1 MRVAALAALRQLKT
15 SFNTMDKKKERRPH
29 NDTLNTLFKDILN
42 SYSINW
48 TDGTSTT
55 KSPTGQIITYKKLK

>member
-1 MRVAALAALRQLKT
+1 MD
-15 SFNTMDKKKERRPH
+15 DKKDRRPH

-42 SYSINW
+42 SYTINW
-48 TDGTSTT
+48 ADGTSTT